1 MGDVNSK
8 KQQAH
13 HLRAIFLAG
22 KSLKAKPTEKS
33 VPPFARVKS
42 SLLWPEGGHFFEPGV
57 VTRGKTPNAQRTL
70 SMVDPLA
77 AGKTMGICCHKQ
89 LCTDSF
95 LSAF

>member
-1 MGDVNSK
+1 M
-8 KQQAH
+8 
-13 HLRAIFLAG
+13 RAIFLAG

>member
-1 MGDVNSK
+1 M
-8 KQQAH
+8 
-13 HLRAIFLAG
+13 RAIFLAS

-42 SLLWPEGGHFFEPGV
+42 SLLRPEGDIFFEPGV

-70 SMVDPLA
+70 SMIDPLV
-77 AGKTMGICCHKQ
+77 AGKAMGICCHKQ

-95 LSAF
+95 LSAL